1 MKRVGTGR
9 FDNRVETQGQLP
21 EGTQSDVLFGEVYYV
36 LILLCVGHSELS
48 REGGRIEQFAT
59 RAPLCHRDFKETG
72 ELEMLNYSAL
82 EHPILYVNGNG
93 RRNQKEYQE
102 MRVGYMN
109 VFPLRVYDFASE
121 MLKYRGT

>member
-1 MKRVGTGR
+1 LITESKR
-9 FDNRVETQGQLP
+9 QLP
-21 EGTQSDVLFGEVYYV
+21 EGTESDVLFGEVYYV
-36 LILLCVGHSELS
+36 LILLCVGHSDLS

-72 ELEMLNYSAL
+72 ELEMLIVQDFNIGFCML
-82 EHPILYVNGNG
+82 MVTGEGI
-93 RRNQKEYQE
+93 QKEHQG

-109 VFPLRVYDFASE
+109 VFPLRVYDFASA